1 MSLITRTNFRQVTR
15 SFNKRSD
22 LFGTRPMFVR
32 GTDDAPKQTGF
43 KKKKTDKKSSDG
55 LTEQNRLMKMWER
68 FGN

>member
-1 MSLITRTNFRQVTR
+1 MSLLTKTSLRQVTR
-15 SFNKRSD
+15 SLNKRSN
-22 LFGTRPMFVR
+22 LLGVRPMFVR

-43 KKKKTDKKSSDG
+43 KKKKSDKKGTDG